1 MASKMLPARGGEQL
15 METRIAD
22 HALNMIEIIRW
33 AAIIIVMGLILS
45 VIGASIY
52 GSLGAMP

>member
-1 MASKMLPARGGEQL
+1 

-22 HALNMIEIIRW
+22 RALNIIEIVRW
-33 AAIIIVMGLILS
+33 AAIVIVMGLILS

-52 GSLGAMP
+52 GSLGNLH

>member
-1 MASKMLPARGGEQL
+1 

-22 HALNMIEIIRW
+22 RALNIIEIIRW

-52 GSLGAMP
+52 GSLGAMH